1 MTVPELSTQG
11 TWSDEPD
18 IRPTLLSLVGLRDDY
33 RSDGRVI
40 TEIMRHVP
48 RALAGTQALGE
59 VFKQLN
65 SAVGDFGTDTMIADS
80 AALASGSSSNDQQWI
95 RTEQA
100 LRGLGF
106 ARTIVAT
113 RISQTLNA
121 AAFDGRAPSWRTVA
135 TETAAARALLAAAH
149 QLKAHAAT

>member
-1 MTVPELSTQG
+1 
-11 TWSDEPD
+11 
-18 IRPTLLSLVGLRDDY
+18 
-33 RSDGRVI
+33 VI

-48 RALAGTQALGE
+48 HALGGTQALGE
-59 VFKQLN
+59 AFKQLN
-65 SAVGDFGTDTMIADS
+65 SAVGDFGTDTLIADT
-80 AALASGSSSNDQQWI
+80 AALASGSSSNDGQWT

-121 AAFDGRAPSWRTVA
+121 AAFDGQVPSWRTVA

-149 QLKAHAAT
+149 QLRVHAAT